1 MSPKMGPVVTTG
13 AMAAILEGSTLEAA
27 SDIGVLL
34 ITLIEELDNCRTQN
48 RPPTACLVARLNLLL
63 SRVKMLLYP
72 LSASSAAGSVRFR
85 QATK

>member
-13 AMAAILEGSTLEAA
+13 AAAGIPEASTLGTAC
-27 SDIGVLL
+27 DFGVLL
-34 ITLIEELDNCRTQN
+34 TLIIEELDKCRTEN
-48 RPPTACLVARLNLLL
+48 RPPTACLLARLNLQLA
-63 SRVKMLLYP
+63 RAKMLVFP